1 MHSVPRQLPV
11 ANKATKTLPSLLKE
25 EVTKPSRLR
34 DSREL
39 AWKGKSFLQEDDDD
53 EELMPDVLSFKLSDD
68 SFEEPGSTSFHGVSH
83 PPEPVDTDMMRPVY
97 MPINR
102 NNSDGKSLAK
112 SFSKK
117 GPFLEDLSLR
127 LPPSIKPPLS
137 PAESLVEEPNNLASI
152 SSPFA
157 ASRPSQ
163 NTEASPLPESEEK
176 ECIWDASLPPSG
188 NVSPHSSIDSVGVA
202 RAMSIANSCAST
214 YRSEGIVSD
223 GMISVDRNYES
234 TKGSIPGDSLE
245 STKTSLSRASDS
257 SGLSDDSNWSNI
269 TGSANKPHKGNDPRW
284 KAILH
289 IRARDGILGM
299 SHFKLLRRLGC
310 GDIGSV
316 YLSELSSTRCF
327 FAMKVMDK
335 ASLASRNKLNRAQ
348 TEREI
353 LQLLDH
359 PFLPTLYTHFETDRF
374 CCLVMEYCPGGD
386 LHTLRQR
393 QPGKHF
399 SEYATRYALC
409 SFKVFLLVPLSISWL
424 NIKLHFTIKLL

>member
-1 MHSVPRQLPV
+1 MEKIPEMHPVPRQLS
-11 ANKATKTLPSLLKE
+11 AKAARNRPAFFKE
-25 EVTKPSRLR
+25 EITKPFKLPEPQEL
-34 DSREL
+34 DSRVPSQ
-39 AWKGKSFLQEDDDD
+39 AWKGKKFLEED
-53 EELMPDVLSFKLSDD
+53 EEQMPDVLSFKIGGDA
-68 SFEEPGSTSFHGVSH
+68 FEESGSTSFHGVSH

-97 MPINR
+97 VPIDNG
-102 NNSDGKSLAK
+102 DGKCLVK
-112 SFSKK
+112 SMSKK
-117 GPFLEDLSLR
+117 GPFLDDLSIR
-127 LPPSIKPPLS
+127 LPGVKQSPSMHS
-137 PAESLVEEPNNLASI
+137 PTESLVLEPHDLVALT
-152 SSPFA
+152 SPFA
-157 ASRPSQ
+157 ISRPSQ
-163 NTEASPLPESEEK
+163 NLEVSPLPDSEDK
-176 ECIWDASLPPSG
+176 ECIWDTSLPPSG
-188 NVSPHSSIDSVGVA
+188 NVSPHSSIDSIGVA

-214 YRSEGIVSD
+214 YRSEGITSD
-223 GMISVDRNYES
+223 GNISVDRNYES
-234 TKGSIPGDSLE
+234 MKASIRGGDSLE
-245 STKTSLSRASDS
+245 STKTSLSRVSDS
-257 SGLSDDSNWSNI
+257 SGLSDDSNWSNL

-284 KAILH
+284 KAILAV
-289 IRARDGILGM
+289 RARDGILGM
-299 SHFKLLRRLGC
+299 NHFKLLRRLGC

-399 SEYATRYALC
+399 SEYAAR
-409 SFKVFLLVPLSISWL
+409 
-424 NIKLHFTIKLL
+424 